1 MARTVAMT
9 YPLDKPIEVRP
20 GVMHREA
27 DFHGSTG
34 KWYSLPPESA
44 DRAAAGDLS
53 MTSIKGLE
61 SRALTSPGLPFT
73 LKK

>member
-9 YPLDKPIEVRP
+9 YPLDQPILLRP

-27 DFHGSTG
+27 DFHGSA
-34 KWYSLPPESA
+34 KWYALPPE
-44 DRAAAGDLS
+44 AAERTAKGDLGLS
-53 MTSIKGLE
+53 SIKNFE
-61 SRALTSPGLPFT
+61 SRALTSAGAPFT

>member
-9 YPLDKPIEVRP
+9 YPLDKPIEIRP

-27 DFHGSTG
+27 DFHGFTG
-34 KWYSLPPESA
+34 RWYALPPEAA
-44 DRAAAGDLS
+44 DRARNGDLS
-53 MTSIKGLE
+53 MTTIKDFE
-61 SRALTSPGLPFT
+61 PRALTSPGAPYL